1 MELRESIQLGG
12 LEFSIETGKIAKQAD
27 GAVIVRYGDTMVLV
41 AAVGSKPREGID
53 FFPLTVEY
61 REYGYAAG
69 RIPGNYFRREG
80 RPSERETLTSRLI
93 DRPIRPMFK
102 EGYNSE
108 TQIVASVIS
117 ADELYDADVLSITG
131 ASAALYLSDIPF
143 EAPIAGVR
151 VGLIEDRFVV
161 NPTYDQIRESSL
173 NLIVAGSEEAI
184 GMVEAGANEIPE
196 AVMVEALMFGHNEI
210 KKLCRLQK
218 EMGAKLG
225 ITKREVVKKEFE
237 QELIDTI
244 TANFTE
250 ELRDAL
256 DAGKHGK
263 LQSYAMVDALKEKAI
278 TIYPEEEEAKRKDAK
293 VVFDQLKEKV
303 FREDILNRKHRPDGR
318 RFSEIRPIS
327 IEIGWIPRAHGS
339 ALFTRG
345 ETQAIV
351 TTTLGTSE
359 DIQYLDDLEKGELK
373 RRFMLAY
380 NFPPYSVGETGRVG
394 STSRREI
401 GHGALARRAL
411 EPMLPGENDWP
422 YVVRIVSDI
431 TESNGSSSMASVC
444 GGTLSLLDAGVP
456 MKAPVAGVAM
466 GLVMEGNK
474 YAILTDIAGAEDH
487 YGDMDFKVCGTR
499 NGITALQMDIKVTG
513 LNSQIL
519 ADALHQALTGRL
531 FLLDKM
537 DAVIATPR
545 EEISPYAP
553 RILTIQIPVD
563 KIRDVIG
570 TGGKVIRSIVE
581 KTGCKIDVSD
591 DGRINIASSN
601 QAKAEEAKAIIEGL
615 TAVPEAGK
623 TYLGTVQRIAD
634 FGAFVEIFPGTDG
647 LLHVSE
653 IADYRVRDVRDEL
666 TEGQQLLVK
675 VINVEPNGKI
685 RLSRKAVLQ
694 DEAAASGEPM
704 PSSNGEGGDE
714 GDDDNVGNRGGDER
728 RRDDRPRDDRP
739 RGPRPGGSGGN
750 RRPGGGGNRGPRR

>member
-12 LEFSIETGKIAKQAD
+12 QEFSIETGKIAKQAD
-27 GAVIVRYGDTMVLV
+27 GAVIVRYGDTMILV
-41 AAVGSKPREGID
+41 ATVGSSPREGID

-80 RPSERETLTSRLI
+80 RPSERETLISRLI

-143 EAPIAGVR
+143 ETPIAGVR
-151 VGLIEDRFVV
+151 VGLIEDRFIV
-161 NPTYDQIRESSL
+161 NPTYDQTRESLL
-173 NLIVAGSEEAI
+173 NLTVAGSEEAI
-184 GMVEAGANEIPE
+184 VMVEAGAKEVTE
-196 AVMVEALMFGHNEI
+196 EVMVEALMFGHNEI

-218 EMGAKLG
+218 TLGEKLG
-225 ITKREVVKKEFE
+225 IKIREVVEKTFD
-237 QELIDTI
+237 QAMVDQIA
-244 TANFTE
+244 ANFTE

-256 DAGKHGK
+256 DTGKHGK
-263 LQSYAMVDALKEKAI
+263 LESYALVDALKEKAMSA
-278 TIYPEEEEAKRKDAK
+278 YPEEEADKRKDAK
-293 VVFDQLKEKV
+293 VIFGQLKEKV

-327 IEIGWIPRAHGS
+327 IEVGWIPRAHGS

-373 RRFMLAY
+373 RRFLLAY
-380 NFPPYSVGETGRVG
+380 NFPPYSVGETGRFG
-394 STSRREI
+394 STSRREV

-411 EPMLPGENDWP
+411 EPMLPDETEWP
-422 YVVRIVSDI
+422 YVIRIVSDI

-456 MKAPVAGVAM
+456 LKAPVAGVAM

-499 NGITALQMDIKVTG
+499 KGITALQMDIKVTG

-531 FLLDKM
+531 YILDKM
-537 DAVIATPR
+537 EAVIAEPR
-545 EEISPYAP
+545 AEISPYAP
-553 RILTIQIPVD
+553 RILTVQIPVD

-581 KTGCKIDVSD
+581 KTGCKIDVND
-591 DGRINIASSN
+591 DGRINIASAN

-615 TAVPEAGK
+615 TAVPEINK

-704 PSSNGEGGDE
+704 PTSRNGDDGDD
-714 GDDDNVGNRGGDER
+714 GDDDGVGNRGDER

-739 RGPRPGGSGGN
+739 RGPRPGGGGGRD
-750 RRPGGGGNRGPRR
+750 RRPGGGNRGPRR